1 MCRFVTATL
10 PAMRT
15 RKRIQR
21 RKRRVG
27 RQLRPLAS
35 SSVQRQ
41 LTAGEA
47 YFLTTPG
54 HCDCDA
60 PLGWARR
67 SRTTDW
73 DEEARKLTRKGWSA
87 AKAARALAQKREQAD
102 VDAQAEARRVD
113 TAMAKWVA
121 FIDAMLGSGQ
131 VRALG
136 LLLHHYSGPL
146 DEDIRIRE
154 RRPVSMGAALPEIL
168 RNLDED
174 VLYLFHA

>member
-10 PAMRT
+10 PANAPLAALDTLARAH
-15 RKRIQR
+15 
-21 RKRRVG
+21 G

-35 SSVQRQ
+35 PSVQRQ

-102 VDAQAEARRVD
+102 VDAQAEARRID
-113 TAMAKWVA
+113 AEMAKWVV

-154 RRPVSMGAALPEIL
+154 RRPVSVGAALPAIL